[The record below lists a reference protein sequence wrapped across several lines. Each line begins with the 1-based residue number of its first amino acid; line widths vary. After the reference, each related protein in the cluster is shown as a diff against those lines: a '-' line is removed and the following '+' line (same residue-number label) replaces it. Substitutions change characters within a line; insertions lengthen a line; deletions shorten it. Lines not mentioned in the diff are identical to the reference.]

1 MENVQISVP
10 DEATRY
16 TLSMHHDIR
25 LLQALASTC
34 GIYQEE
40 PVTATNQ

>member
-1 MENVQISVP
+1 MENVQIGAP
-10 DEATRY
+10 DEATGY

-25 LLQALASTC
+25 VLQASASTC

-40 PVTATNQ
+40 PVAATNQ